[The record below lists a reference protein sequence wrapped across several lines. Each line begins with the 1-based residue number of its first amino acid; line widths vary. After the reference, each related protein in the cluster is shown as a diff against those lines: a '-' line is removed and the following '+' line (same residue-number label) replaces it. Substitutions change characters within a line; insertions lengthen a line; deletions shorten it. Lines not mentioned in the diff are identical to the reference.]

1 MSRLDR
7 LSKYTYIL
15 PKQNQSKQAGSRGW
29 CLRSRENDDGI
40 KTASRPATG
49 YVKVK
54 VMRVGSHAFCDPL
67 FQKILQNKGG
77 GMYLVF
83 PVIIIITVI
92 VLLQCLSCS
101 FGQN

>member
-7 LSKYTYIL
+7 LRKYTYIL

-77 GMYLVF
+77 GMYRGSPDSTNF
-83 PVIIIITVI
+83 GPPGDRTIAKI
-92 VLLQCLSCS
+92 VLS
-101 FGQN
+101 GD